1 MSPPRSDLLGALA
14 VSLDE
19 DRRFLEVALK
29 DCPAGEA
36 AQIEKLA
43 SRGMITL
50 ERGYR
55 IWADMLGLPFHAL
68 DERTLDPKLRHRLGK
83 GFMHDAR

>member
-1 MSPPRSDLLGALA
+1 MTQTKADLIGALA
-14 VSLDE
+14 VSLGE

-29 DCPAGEA
+29 DCPAGEP

-43 SRGMITL
+43 ARGMITL

-55 IWADMLGLPFHAL
+55 LWADMLGLPFHGL
-68 DERTLDPKLRHRLGK
+68 EERTLD
-83 GFMHDAR
+83 A